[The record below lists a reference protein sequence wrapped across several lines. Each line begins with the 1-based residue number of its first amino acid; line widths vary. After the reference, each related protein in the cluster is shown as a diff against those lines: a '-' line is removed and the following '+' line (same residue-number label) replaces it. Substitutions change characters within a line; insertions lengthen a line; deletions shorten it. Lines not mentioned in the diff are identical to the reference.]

1 MWFHLVTR
9 ICELNTKIFARIW
22 HHLAMSKVLQWTELS
37 LIFFAQAA
45 ADIESRALLGLIIL
59 SVCLDKSRKIQCL
72 RADAV
77 FKCFQLSSFD
87 MFRNHLEHFL
97 KATLANFSRQCWALW
112 CSLGCCGCG
121 EYFVVFFFVLL
132 LLLLLL
138 LFFFFWLLLYILL
151 LLLSFFFF
159 FFFHVP
165 SFPNAKTAPISSF
178 FWNRLWQ
185 NTDTCDVLL
194 TFQPQVLI
202 FVMFCTVPAKSTLAF
217 TVFWSLACVKQR
229 KY

>member
-1 MWFHLVTR
+1 MKR

-59 SVCLDKSRKIQCL
+59 SLCLDKSRKIQCL

-97 KATLANFSRQCWALW
+97 KATLANSSRQCWALW

-121 EYFVVFFFVLL
+121 EYFVVFFFFRLVVVVVVLFL
-132 LLLLLL
+132 LIIIIYSSASSSSSSM
-138 LFFFFWLLLYILL
+138 F
-151 LLLSFFFF
+151 LLSQTPKLHPFRVFFGTDFD
-159 FFFHVP
+159 
-165 SFPNAKTAPISSF
+165 KT
-178 FWNRLWQ
+178 
-185 NTDTCDVLL
+185 
-194 TFQPQVLI
+194 LI
-202 FVMFCTVPAKSTLAF
+202 HAMFC
-217 TVFWSLACVKQR
+217 
-229 KY
+229 